1 MSKYGL
7 YSAERFHLLSETF
20 KMVYADRAEYMGDKE
35 ILALAVELEEL
46 YEKDKDAYDLI
57 VNLIK
62 KLRQIV

>member
-1 MSKYGL
+1 
-7 YSAERFHLLSETF
+7 
-20 KMVYADRAEYMGDKE
+20 MGDKE
-35 ILALAVELEEL
+35 ILVLAVELEEL